1 MKKVI
6 TLIVLSLFVVSAAFA
21 ETPTS
26 KAIGYDATL
35 NGLSCRHI
43 MESGIGI
50 QGIIGLS
57 FNSPASD
64 NLDSD
69 IDLGIGVNVLKCLWE
84 AERGNLNGFAGVGI
98 NMNGSTIKDSDSV
111 TDISISAGLEPE
123 IFLFDNLSV
132 TTKLGLQVLLLGDSI
147 DAAGKAVTDSG
158 SMLFQ
163 TFGQGVSIVSG
174 VSFNWY
180 F

>member
-1 MKKVI
+1 
-6 TLIVLSLFVVSAAFA
+6 
-21 ETPTS
+21 
-26 KAIGYDATL
+26 
-35 NGLSCRHI
+35 
-43 MESGIGI
+43 ME
-50 QGIIGLS
+50 
-57 FNSPASD
+57 
-64 NLDSD
+64 
-69 IDLGIGVNVLKCLWE
+69 
-84 AERGNLNGFAGVGI
+84 
-98 NMNGSTIKDSDSV
+98 DSDSV
-111 TDISISAGLEPE
+111 TDISIRAGLEPE